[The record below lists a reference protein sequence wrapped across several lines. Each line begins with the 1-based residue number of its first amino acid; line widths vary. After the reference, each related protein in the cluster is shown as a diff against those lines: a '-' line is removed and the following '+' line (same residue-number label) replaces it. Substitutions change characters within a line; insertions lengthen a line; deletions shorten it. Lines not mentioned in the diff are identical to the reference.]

1 MASTISSSPK
11 SGRVYWTA
19 YTELEGTSQPTD
31 PLRFDMYTERLGNL
45 LLPGLTNRTIRL
57 RYLSMVC
64 AGIAITGRGHDLSVS
79 QQRRAFLP
87 FERGWALAM
96 TVSARGELKAT
107 ATDGSGSRRLK
118 PKFRG
123 LRGANRVLAHY
134 RTVAYQPRMKPTAYV
149 LLKGQD
155 SQGGLG
161 AYLVTLREFGF
172 VQPDS
177 ITLTAA
183 GEKLASAFDQHL
195 WGAPLSA
202 LADPGL
208 VKRRTL
214 ERLGGI
220 LVLGAPSG
228 AERRIVREAI
238 FGRRGGVVA
247 DCVHRA
253 LEARPDSRSP
263 RDLLGAIARRD
274 GDPVERYAQ
283 YAVDFDPLRIALLQL
298 FARIGQELRDR
309 AGFTP
314 VDRLL
319 SEPVKDAATR
329 AQSAARRL
337 TGSTAPG
344 LEPVSRLASDLASS
358 ASVPEAIATL
368 IAFHRQEGRA
378 WITSDRADRYAIG
391 QPGPF
396 EEPGNAFH
404 GYTMSSAL
412 SLLADAR
419 ATA

>member
-31 PLRFDMYTERLGNL
+31 PLRFDMYSERLGNL
-45 LLPGLTNRTIRL
+45 LLPGLTNRTVRL

-64 AGIAITGRGHDLSVS
+64 AGIAMTGRGRDLPVP

-96 TVSARGELKAT
+96 TVSARGELKAL
-107 ATDGSGSRRLK
+107 ATGDSGSRRLK

-134 RTVAYQPRMKPTAYV
+134 RTVAYQSRIKPTAYV

-172 VQPDS
+172 VQPES

-195 WGAPLSA
+195 RGAPLSA
-202 LADPGL
+202 LADPGF
-208 VKRRTL
+208 VERRTL
-214 ERLGGI
+214 ERLGAS
-220 LVLGAPSG
+220 LVLGAPS
-228 AERRIVREAI
+228 ATERRMVREAI
-238 FGRRGGVVA
+238 FGPRGGMVA
-247 DCVHRA
+247 DCVRRA
-253 LEARPDSRSP
+253 LEARPDSRNP
-263 RDLLGAIARRD
+263 HDLLAAIGRRD
-274 GDPVERYAQ
+274 GVPVERYAQ
-283 YAVDFDPLRIALLQL
+283 YAVDFDPMRIALLQL
-298 FARIGQELRDR
+298 FARIGQELRGR

-319 SEPVKDAATR
+319 SEPVKDAAR
-329 AQSAARRL
+329 LARSAARRL
-337 TGSTAPG
+337 AGSTAPG

-358 ASVPEAIATL
+358 GSVPAAIATL
-368 IAFHRQEGRA
+368 VAFHRREGRA
-378 WITSDRADRYAIG
+378 WITSDREDRYAIG

-396 EEPGNAFH
+396 EEPWNVFH
-404 GYTMSSAL
+404 GYTMHSAL

-419 ATA
+419 ASL